1 MIPAVSLDAYAAARE
16 RAGLVDRPDRAR
28 IVVSGADRASFL
40 QGLLTND
47 VMALQA
53 GQGCYAA
60 YLTAQGRM
68 IADLYV
74 YEIGDVMLVTLH
86 RDVKDAVMAKLDQ
99 VIFSEDVQLGDV
111 TDTFAQVAVVGPQ
124 AASIVGTVLG
134 IDIDRLGAM
143 PEHGNIRTSWPA
155 SPSLDAARDGGERVE
170 RPKLPGVYSRE
181 GGLATPKLVGD
192 SAGEGGTG
200 TQAIVTRTG
209 DTGEPG
215 FDLYVERA
223 RGDELKRVLMA
234 AGAIEV
240 DAGTADAIRI
250 ESGVPLFH
258 RDMDEDTIP
267 LEAGIESR
275 AISFS
280 KGCYV
285 GQEVIIRVLHR
296 GHGRVARKLV
306 GLRLDRAAAPPA
318 GARIRAGD
326 REIGEVTSSTRSPAL
341 QAPIALGYVHRDFVE
356 PGTKVTVDGAAA
368 EVVTLPFVVGTRQP

>member
-16 RAGLVDRPDRAR
+16 RAGLVDRPDRGR

-47 VMALQA
+47 IVALKA

-68 IADLYV
+68 IADLDV
-74 YEIGDVMLVTLH
+74 YELGDVMLLVLP
-86 RDVKDAVMAKLDQ
+86 RDVKDAVIAKLDQ

-111 TDTFAQVAVVGPQ
+111 TDTFAQMAVIGPE
-124 AASIVGTVLG
+124 AASLVARVLG
-134 IDIDRLGAM
+134 IAVETLAVM
-143 PEHGNIRTSWPA
+143 AEHGNLRTSWLA
-155 SPSLDAARDGGERVE
+155 SP
-170 RPKLPGVYSRE
+170 KLQGV
-181 GGLATPKLVGD
+181 D
-192 SAGEGGTG
+192 SSEGGTG
-200 TQAIVTRTG
+200 GSVIVTRAAGTG
-209 DTGEPG
+209 VLG
-215 FDLYVERA
+215 FDLYVESGRGGELRRA
-223 RGDELKRVLMA
+223 LIE
-234 AGAIEV
+234 AGAAEV
-240 DAGTADAIRI
+240 DADTAEAIRI
-250 ESGVPLFH
+250 EAGVPLFH
-258 RDMDEDTIP
+258 RDMDEETIP

-296 GHGRVARKLV
+296 GHGRVARRLV
-306 GLRLDRAAAPPA
+306 GLRLQSDVVPPA

-341 QAPIALGYVHRDFVE
+341 QTPIALGYVHRDFVE
-356 PGTKVTVDGAAA
+356 PGTKVAVDDAAA
-368 EVVTLPFVVGTRQP
+368 EVVTVPFVPTTQKLGIRNLNS